1 MRERERILCQFLL
14 LSPYHCV
21 QAPPILTRLT
31 PRLVVERPARARRDL
46 ARERIHVKSNR
57 GRRARGGR
65 VLKGVGGG
73 AEHEICR
80 SWKTFC
86 AQRLASALRHFSCIA
101 TLAFGLSGLICEL
114 ADTALCTCAQRCLS
128 LAYIV
133 WSRAVTTTVCEFQDG
148 FKV

>member
-1 MRERERILCQFLL
+1 MEGSAWLSNVRVGVGRRARRRTRERERILCQFLV

-21 QAPPILTRLT
+21 TRLT

-46 ARERIHVKSNR
+46 ARERVHVKANWSR
-57 GRRARGGR
+57 HARGGR
-65 VLKGVGGG
+65 VLKGIGGG
-73 AEHEICR
+73 VEHEICR

-86 AQRLASALRHFSCIA
+86 AQRLASALRHLSRIA

-128 LAYIV
+128 LAYIRV
-133 WSRAVTTTVCEFQDG
+133 
-148 FKV
+148 